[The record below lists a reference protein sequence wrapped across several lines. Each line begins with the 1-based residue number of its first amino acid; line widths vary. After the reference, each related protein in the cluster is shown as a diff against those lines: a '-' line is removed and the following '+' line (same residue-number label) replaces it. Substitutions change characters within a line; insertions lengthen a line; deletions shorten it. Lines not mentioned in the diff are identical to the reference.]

1 MATIAGKII
10 NSLLINQLILTSRK
24 NIAAFPRPKDRISG
38 RRARPEQTA
47 QGIEFMK
54 FVRDK

>member
-1 MATIAGKII
+1 MATIAGKVI

-24 NIAAFPRPKDRISG
+24 NIAAYPRSMDGISG
-38 RRARPEQTA
+38 RRAWPEQTA
-47 QGIEFMK
+47 VGIEFMK